1 MLFYIFYKKQRKI
14 KLKRPNLALNRAETF
29 KLSLFWTL
37 PIILDSTN
45 QLMNFKR
52 NKLRYQILPILK
64 LFFNPKLEEAL
75 IKFIFE
81 LNLEKKYFSQKIK
94 ESEAFIKLYR
104 LKYKKKNINKVKIFF
119 TYLPLSLKK
128 QIYKKALYS
137 YLKNVNYY
145 EINFLLKFNI
155 KK

>member
-1 MLFYIFYKKQRKI
+1 
-14 KLKRPNLALNRAETF
+14 
-29 KLSLFWTL
+29 
-37 PIILDSTN
+37 
-45 QLMNFKR
+45 MN
-52 NKLRYQILPILK
+52 QILPILK

-94 ESEAFIKLYR
+94 ESEAFIKFYR

-128 QIYKKALYS
+128 QIYKKVLYS
-137 YLKNVNYY
+137 YLKNVNYS

>member
-1 MLFYIFYKKQRKI
+1 MLFYIFYKKQKKI
-14 KLKRPNLALNRAETF
+14 KLKRPNLALNRIETF
-29 KLSLFWTL
+29 KLSIFWNL

-45 QLMNFKR
+45 QLMSFKR
-52 NKLRYQILPILK
+52 NKLRYQVLPILK

-75 IKFIFE
+75 IKFILE

-94 ESEAFIKLYR
+94 ESEYFIQLYR
-104 LKYKKKNINKVKIFF
+104 LKYKKKNINKLKIFF
-119 TYLPLSLKK
+119 DYLPLSLKK
-128 QIYKKALYS
+128 QIYKKILYF
-137 YLKNVNYY
+137 YLKNVTYN